1 MNLQEALEAMC
12 ERCHKNSFRHISDDY
27 CEEYETIK
35 RALAKA
41 KALDIIKDKATEFK
55 LLKDNDLFIR
65 AHANTFTRIDL
76 TKDESKAIKEALK

>member
-1 MNLQEALEAMC
+1 MNPQEALNAMC
-12 ERCHKNSFRHISDDY
+12 NRCHKNPFRNISDDH

-41 KALDIIKDKATEFK
+41 KAFDIIKSKATEFE

-65 AHANTFTRIDL
+65 GRANIFTRISL
-76 TKDESKAIKEALK
+76 TKDESKTIKEALK